1 MAPVSDTRAPAYSF
15 VREFDPAPTQ
25 QLCVDR
31 HYLLAASHGALRLEF
46 DGTSWTLPPARAAL
60 IAAGVSIEVTIPR
73 ATTTSSVLFDTGFVD
88 RSPPDLTVFDL
99 TPLAHELISEC
110 SQWSDEH
117 ASLDRYATAIFQALA
132 ETTWALAQT
141 PCPAHMPTGRSGEVR
156 RALAITAERLT
167 EDPRLVDIAA
177 EVGVASRTLARR
189 FERELGMT
197 WRAALRRLR
206 VLAAIE
212 QLAGTD
218 HSVTR
223 VAMDVG
229 YSSLSAFQA
238 AFRDLTGQTP
248 SEYRV
253 GFTRSLAEPV
263 TGSRTHARREA
274 DER

>member
-1 MAPVSDTRAPAYSF
+1 MRAAAYSF
-15 VREFDPAPTQ
+15 IREFEPAPTQ
-25 QLCVDR
+25 RLCVDR
-31 HYLLAASHGALRLEF
+31 HYLLAASCGALRLEF

-60 IAAGVSIEVTIPR
+60 IAAGVPIEVTIPQP
-73 ATTTSSVLFDTGFVD
+73 TTTSSVLFATGFVS
-88 RSPPDLTVFDL
+88 RPPPDLTVFDL
-99 TPLAHELISEC
+99 TPLARELIAEC

-117 ASLDRYATAIFQALA
+117 ASLGRYATAIFQALV
-132 ETTWALAQT
+132 ETTWALARH
-141 PCPAHMPTGRSGEVR
+141 PSPAHMPTGRSVEVR
-156 RALAITAERLT
+156 RALAITAERLAD
-167 EDPRLVDIAA
+167 DPRLADIAA

-189 FERELGMT
+189 FEHELGMT

-248 SEYRV
+248 SAFRA
-253 GFTRSLAEPV
+253 GFT
-263 TGSRTHARREA
+263 
-274 DER
+274 

>member
-1 MAPVSDTRAPAYSF
+1 MRAAAYSF

-25 QLCVDR
+25 RLCVDR
-31 HYLLAASHGALRLEF
+31 HYLLAASRGSLRLEF

-60 IAAGVSIEVTIPR
+60 IAAGVPIDVTIPQ
-73 ATTTSSVLFDTGFVD
+73 ATTTSSVLFATGFAS
-88 RSPPDLTVFDL
+88 RPPPDLTVFDL
-99 TPLAHELISEC
+99 TPLARELIAEC

-117 ASLDRYATAIFQALA
+117 ASLDRYATAIFQALV
-132 ETTWALAQT
+132 ETTWALARR
-141 PCPAHMPTGRSGEVR
+141 PSPARMPTGRSVEVR
-156 RALAITAERLT
+156 RALALTEERLVD
-167 EDPRLVDIAA
+167 DPRLVDIAA

-189 FERELGMT
+189 FEHELGMT

-218 HSVTR
+218 HSVTQ

-238 AFRDLTGQTP
+238 AFRDLTGQSP
-248 SEYRV
+248 SAYRA
-253 GFTRSLAEPV
+253 GFT
-263 TGSRTHARREA
+263 
-274 DER
+274 